1 MNSYLNELSRLLANS
16 ISPEE
21 FNNVMQY
28 YTEYF
33 ADAGIEKQ
41 EEVIK
46 ELGTPEELANKII
59 EEYNGRQEDESCKQ
73 ENLSAKE
80 IVIEEPKNINSQ
92 ASAPTPPRPRRR
104 LAAGWIVLIVIG
116 GILISLPIIIA
127 SIRKTT
133 DKIGKVFS
141 DITIVEQEYK
151 VLDEFDSIIL
161 DVSVC
166 NIDIIKGE
174 EYAVEYALGEDMS
187 MNLNGNA
194 LIIKDN
200 SYVSILSSDFKNIAD
215 TYIKIYVP
223 EDEVIDMEISVDVGN
238 VNINNVEFDS
248 VNIEAD
254 TGDVTIEADSDGGNV
269 YISADIGD
277 ITIKGFLG
285 CDVEVEAD
293 IGKVNI
299 TSYYA
304 SSSYNCN
311 VDSELGKETISDEG
325 GKEIDAEYDIDVTAD
340 IGKVKIVFC
349 DNWQNLLGII
359 DLD

>member
-33 ADAGIEKQ
+33 ADAGIDKQ

-59 EEYNGRQEDESCKQ
+59 TEYNSRQEDESYTQ
-73 ENLSAKE
+73 EKFPVKE
-80 IVIEEPKNINSQ
+80 VVIEEPKNTNSQ

-141 DITIVEQEYK
+141 DITVVEQEYK
-151 VLDEFDSIIL
+151 ILDEFDSIIL

-166 NIDIIKGE
+166 NIEIVKGD

-187 MNLNGNA
+187 MNLNGNT
-194 LIIKDN
+194 LTIEDD
-200 SYVSILSSDFKNIAD
+200 SYVNILTSDLNNRVN

-223 EDEVIDMEISVDVGN
+223 EDEIIDMEISVDVGS
-238 VNINNVEFDS
+238 VSIKDVEFDS

-254 TGDVTIEADSDGGNV
+254 TGDVTIEADSDGGNM
-269 YISADIGD
+269 YIAADIGD
-277 ITIKGFLG
+277 ITIKGLLA
-285 CDVEVEAD
+285 CDLEVEAD
-293 IGKVNI
+293 IGKVDI
-299 TSYYA
+299 TSYY
-304 SSSYNCN
+304 SSGSYNCN
-311 VDSELGKETISDEG
+311 IDSELGKESISDKG
-325 GKEIDAEYDIDVTAD
+325 GMELEEEYDIDVTAD
-340 IGKVKIVFC
+340 IGKVKITFC
-349 DNWQNLLGII
+349 DN
-359 DLD
+359 